1 MSGTNPESI
10 FIKAASTHNA
20 MTSALVGAGLVFLG
34 AFVCIVLPQIF
45 FLPGVFIISGGIVG
59 LIIGWFKLKEPKH
72 SLELTREHIIYYHR
86 RGKWRISWQNI
97 QRIDVPRITKGIE
110 QVELEMIG
118 FKLRDADIFLDEI
131 SPRLITY
138 LLMEQRPLTM
148 QNRDPNCATGQC
160 YGSDMIED
168 GKFVRT
174 SGETINGVSA
184 MFGHRMA
191 KLRNQLGY
199 DIFISCNEIDRDA
212 SKFISL
218 LKECQLAAVTTLE
231 HATTQHGGQFK

>member
-1 MSGTNPESI
+1 MSGPESESI
-10 FIKAASTHNA
+10 FIKAASSHNA
-20 MTSALVGAGLVFLG
+20 MTSILIGSGLVLTG
-34 AFVCIVLPQIF
+34 AFMCVVLPKLF

-59 LIIGWFKLKEPKH
+59 LIIGFFKLKEPKH

-86 RGKWRISWQNI
+86 CGKWRISWENI

-110 QVELEMIG
+110 QVDLEMIG

-148 QNRDPNCATGQC
+148 QNRAHNAATGRS
-160 YGSDMIED
+160 YGADMIED
-168 GKFVRT
+168 EKFLRT
-174 SGETINGVSA
+174 SGETIKGVSA
-184 MFGHRMA
+184 MFGHRMG

-199 DIFISCNEIDRDA
+199 DIFISTNEIDREA
-212 SKFISL
+212 TKFIAL
-218 LKECQLAAVTTLE
+218 LKDCQDS
-231 HATTQHGGQFK
+231 ATKPKT